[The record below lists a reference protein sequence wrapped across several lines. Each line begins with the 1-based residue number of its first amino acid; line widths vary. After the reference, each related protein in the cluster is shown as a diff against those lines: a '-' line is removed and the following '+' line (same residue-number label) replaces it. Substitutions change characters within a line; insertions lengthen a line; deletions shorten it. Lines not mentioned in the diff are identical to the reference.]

1 MSKHGHLRDID
12 IIAELPEEE
21 KEFLYRA
28 SLRRKYPKGRVIHAP
43 GDRGHAIN
51 YVLSGRVKIYD
62 LSAGGRE
69 IIYRYCPPG
78 SFFGIAQIFGSEER
92 EVFAEAV
99 EDTEVLHV
107 DKAIFE
113 ELVRKNPGVALSVI
127 AILAGRIR
135 QAHKAIKEFALCDV
149 RSRLAQLLIK
159 LAQMGGSPDANGA
172 VTIQNRF
179 THQELA
185 NMTGATRQTVTE
197 VMNDFKRKGY
207 IRCPGGRI
215 TILDPKGLDRLVNG

>member
-1 MSKHGHLRDID
+1 MSKRGHLHDID
-12 IIAELPEEE
+12 IIAELPE
-21 KEFLYRA
+21 KEREFVYRA
-28 SLRRKYPKGRVIHAP
+28 SSRKNYPKGRVIHAP
-43 GDRGHAIN
+43 GGRDHAIN

-62 LSAGGRE
+62 LSAWGRE

-78 SFFGIAQIFGSEER
+78 SFFGIAQIFGGEER

-99 EDTEVLHV
+99 EDTEVLCV

-113 ELVRKNPGVALSVI
+113 QLVRKNPAVALSVI

-149 RSRLAQLLIK
+149 RSRTAQLLIK
-159 LAQMGGSPDANGA
+159 LAQMGGSSDKNGA
-172 VTIQNRF
+172 MTIQNKF

-185 NMTGATRQTVTE
+185 NMIGATRQTVTE
-197 VMNDFKRKGY
+197 VMNDLKRKGY

-215 TILDPKGLDRLVNG
+215 TILDSEGLERLING